1 MQTNPVPD
9 LLIDVLR
16 EAFALYAMTHLF
28 HWNVRGP
35 NFPQLHKLMNDQYDA
50 IWEELDTLAERARGV
65 GTLIPADVFVAPKA
79 PARVDAKAMVQKL
92 LQGNV
97 ALSKSMLKALD
108 AANKANDQGTVNMLG
123 GMIEYHDKNAW
134 MLRSTLYDG

>member
-35 NFPQLHKLMNDQYDA
+35 NFPQLHKLMNDQYGA

-79 PARVDAKAMVQKL
+79 PARRPPSPRPTVKL
-92 LQGNV
+92 ERRS
-97 ALSKSMLKALD
+97 ARRTPSIRKRTPFHRPHRPAPSS
-108 AANKANDQGTVNMLG
+108 
-123 GMIEYHDKNAW
+123 W
-134 MLRSTLYDG
+134 MRSRSPACRRRCCGAIQHC